1 MIDVPAIELHTHSP
15 AETQAL
21 AARIAAALPPE
32 TVLLP
37 LTGELGGGKTTFVQG
52 LARALG
58 ITRTVASP
66 SFLLMKEYAEGARPL
81 RHVDLYRIAAA
92 QELVPLGLLEDIT
105 ESTVVV
111 VEWADRV
118 VLELHAP
125 VVALHF
131 AAGENENSRVI
142 TVRLR
147 NSASLREVADA
158 LRVD

>member
-1 MIDVPAIELHTHSP
+1 MDFPAIELTTHSP

-58 ITRTVASP
+58 IARTVGSP
-66 SFLLMKEYAEGARPL
+66 SFLLMKEYGEGARPL
-81 RHVDLYRIAAA
+81 RHIDLYRITGA
-92 QELVPLGLLEDIT
+92 QELAPLGLLEDIA
-105 ESTVVV
+105 EGTVVV

-118 VLELHAP
+118 ALDLHAP

-131 AAGENENSRVI
+131 AAADDDNSRRI
-142 TVRLR
+142 TIALR
-147 NSASLREVADA
+147 NGAIIQGVADA
-158 LRVD
+158 LRAD